1 MRLPQ
6 LKHRRLLS
14 NPLVP
19 LPLLTPNML
28 VAPLKPSRTS
38 TCNSCHRTIK
48 SSPPLVC
55 ARFVIVCFSLMAY
68 NLIPSRPRCRCSVS
82 TCPICMRTCTGPLPR
97 SRGTG
102 TRDPSPHQLPL
113 PPPLGN
119 PTATSPSRRRRPRD
133 EDIPMVK
140 DSECEGGG
148 CGRMICRIC
157 CLEIL
162 QRWMQIDLSEGLIS
176 LTCRDRPQ

>member
-1 MRLPQ
+1 MRHPQ
-6 LKHRRLLS
+6 LKRRRLSS

-19 LPLLTPNML
+19 LPSLTPNL
-28 VAPLKPSRTS
+28 FVASLKPSRIS

-55 ARFVIVCFSLMAY
+55 AR
-68 NLIPSRPRCRCSVS
+68 CSAS

-102 TRDPSPHQLPL
+102 TRDPSPQRL
-113 PPPLGN
+113 PPPSLLSN
-119 PTATSPSRRRRPRD
+119 TSTASPSRRRRPRD
-133 EDIPMVK
+133 EDIDTILTVK

-148 CGRMICRIC
+148 CGRMVCRIC

-162 QRWMQIDLSEGLIS
+162 QSETVACLDCFAAPHAPPTHGLDTSMQEAVTDN
-176 LTCRDRPQ
+176 TFTVPT